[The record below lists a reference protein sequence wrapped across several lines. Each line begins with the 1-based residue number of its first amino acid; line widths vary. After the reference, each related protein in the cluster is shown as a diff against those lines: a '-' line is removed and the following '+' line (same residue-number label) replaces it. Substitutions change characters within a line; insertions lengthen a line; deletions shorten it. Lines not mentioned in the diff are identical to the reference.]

1 MNALVSPICDSAV
14 ARQGLLSEIDRL
26 ADIVQDLEGR
36 LQQVTIQ
43 SDSKAGSCGTSAPT
57 PMRSIL
63 ADEIYNRADRISAI
77 TDRLLNLRNS
87 LDL

>member
-14 ARQGLLSEIDRL
+14 ARQNLLGEIDRL

-36 LQQVTIQ
+36 LQQVTVQ
-43 SDSKAGSCGTSAPT
+43 SGSIGSTCAPGAPT
-57 PMRSIL
+57 PMRSVF
-63 ADEIYNRADRISAI
+63 ADEIYNRAERISGI
-77 TDRLLNLRNS
+77 SDRLINLRNS

>member
-43 SDSKAGSCGTSAPT
+43 SGGVAGNAMPCEPE
-57 PMRSIL
+57 PMRSVL
-63 ADEIYNRADRISAI
+63 AEEIYNRAARISAI
-77 TDRLLNLRNS
+77 SDRLISLRNS
-87 LDL
+87 IDL